1 MIQILKKI
9 FWFPFSSHSK
19 IEKFQTRIRDYEW
32 NEIKK
37 NIKVNSRFLD
47 LGCGAGYFLEKA
59 EKELNCDVFGID
71 PKPGE
76 HGVGRFNEL
85 KINNKIIQG
94 FAENIPFESNYFDV
108 ILCSHVLEHV
118 DDENQS
124 LNEIL
129 RVLKDDG
136 VLIIGMP
143 TASMSII
150 ALISHYIFTTHVN
163 ILFFIKDLF
172 TKNSLQRFI
181 HIIIPGSHSLPN
193 HKYIIYD
200 LYKYRINNWRK
211 IVASKFKIN
220 EEILPGLYP
229 YPDYVQFFKPIKLN
243 KFSSSIFFVCT
254 KK

>member
-1 MIQILKKI
+1 MIQTLKKI
-9 FWFPFSSHSK
+9 FWYPFSSK
-19 IEKFQTRIRDYEW
+19 IKVEKYQMKIRDIEW

-37 NIKVNSRFLD
+37 NIKEKTIFLD
-47 LGCGAGYFLEKA
+47 VGCGAGYYLDKA
-59 EKELNCDVFGID
+59 EKELNCEVYGID
-71 PKPGE
+71 PRPGE
-76 HGVGRFNEL
+76 HGVGRYIEL
-85 KINNKIIQG
+85 KSNNKIIQG
-94 FAENIPFESNYFDV
+94 FAENLPFESNKFDV

-118 DDENQS
+118 SDENKS
-124 LNEIL
+124 LQEIM
-129 RVLKDDG
+129 RVLKEDG

-143 TASMSII
+143 TASMGII

-172 TKNSLQRFI
+172 TKKSLQRFI
-181 HIIIPGSHSLPN
+181 HIIIPASHSLPN
-193 HKYIIYD
+193 HKYIFYD

-211 IVASKFKIN
+211 IVSSKFKIN
-220 EEILPGLYP
+220 NEILPGLYP